1 MTTALLRNLTL
12 VVPLLAVAG
21 AAVVRH
27 RAGDLRPRVAAAVLA
42 TLLAWT
48 GVLAVEAAGGWWSF
62 AAAPTTVLGM
72 PFETSLGWAVA
83 WGALPV
89 LAGGRRALWWLGL
102 AWVDVLVVPHL
113 APLVVLDDDWLVGEA
128 VLLVLVAAPAL
139 VLGRATAE
147 RRLLGVRVVLQG
159 LVFTGLVGWVAPTLA
174 LARDGLGWRDVVDH
188 PLPGRV
194 ALLVVVVV
202 LGVPTLAAV
211 AELWR
216 VGGGT
221 PFPWDPPERLVTTG
235 PYAYLHNPM
244 QTGAVAL
251 LLLLAAAAGSVTLAL
266 GAVVAA
272 VFSEAVAE
280 PHERSV
286 LGARWPG
293 HAAYRTAVRG
303 WLPRWRPYVA
313 DPATLWVSQTCGLCR
328 STGEAVRLLAP
339 RGVGLRSAE
348 GAPARLTRMRFHVPR
363 GAVAGPGLDDRGV
376 PALARALERVSLPW
390 AWVGWLVRLPL
401 LDRGVQAVADA
412 CGLGP
417 RDLGAPVRT
426 VAP

>member
-1 MTTALLRNLTL
+1 MSASLLRNLTL

-21 AAVVRH
+21 AAATRH
-27 RAGDLRPRVAAAVLA
+27 RTGDLRPRVAGAVLA

-48 GVLAVEAAGGWWSF
+48 GVLAVETAGGWWAF
-62 AAAPTTVLGM
+62 APAPTTVLGL
-72 PFETSLGWAVA
+72 PVETSLGWALA

-89 LAGGRRALWWLGL
+89 LAGGRRLLWWLAL

-113 APLVVLDDDWLVGEA
+113 APLVVLEQDWLVGEA
-128 VLLVLVAAPAL
+128 VLLVVVAAPAL
-139 VLGRATAE
+139 VLGLATVE
-147 RRLLGVRVVLQG
+147 RRFLGLRVVLQG
-159 LVFTGLVGWVAPTLA
+159 LVFTTLVGWLVPTLA
-174 LARDGLGWRDVVDH
+174 LARDGLRWSDVVDH
-188 PLPGRV
+188 PLPVRV
-194 ALLVVVVV
+194 ALLVAVVA

-244 QTGAVAL
+244 QVGACAL
-251 LLLLAAAAGSVTLAL
+251 LLLLAVAAGSLTLAL
-266 GAVVAA
+266 GVVVAV

-280 PHERSV
+280 PHERVV
-286 LGARWPG
+286 LGARWPA
-293 HAAYRTAVRG
+293 HTAYRAAVRG
-303 WLPRWRPYVA
+303 WLPRWRPHA
-313 DPATLWVSQTCGLCR
+313 SEPATLWVSQSCGLCR

-339 RGVGLRSAE
+339 HGVALRRAE
-348 GAPARLTRMRFHVPR
+348 EAPVRLTRMRFDLPS
-363 GAVAGPGLDDRGV
+363 APAGPGLHDRGV

-390 AWVGWLVRLPL
+390 AWVGWFVRLPL

-417 RDLGAPVRT
+417 RDLPAPVRT